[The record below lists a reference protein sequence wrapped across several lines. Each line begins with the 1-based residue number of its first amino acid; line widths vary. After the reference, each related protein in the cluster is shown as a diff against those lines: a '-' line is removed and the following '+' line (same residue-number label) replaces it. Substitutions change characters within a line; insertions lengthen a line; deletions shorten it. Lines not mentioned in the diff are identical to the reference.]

1 MIKAIIF
8 DLNGIFIQ
16 SPKLSSRFEE
26 DFGIPKEDFLEKLER
41 IVAKTRKPG
50 AGPSFVYW
58 SPVLK
63 EWGLK
68 MNEQEFWDYWFKAEK
83 PSEWMIQFSRDL
95 KGKNIKVFILSNNFK
110 ERAEYYNHYPWLHE
124 VVDRVY
130 FSWETGFIKTDQK
143 SWQLI
148 LDENNLEP
156 EECLISFPRFTV
168 WLYIIIRYIAI
179 KTIVDIKKMI
189 AKRYMKLELLDWI

>member
-156 EECLISFPRFTV
+156 EECLYFDDQKKNVEAAESLKIKSFLFTSEGDLERQINLEIARIS
-168 WLYIIIRYIAI
+168 
-179 KTIVDIKKMI
+179 
-189 AKRYMKLELLDWI
+189 